1 MTAGRSF
8 ISAGRRIGVNG
19 EWAMGNCL
27 GVGYVVHLIDWLS
40 FSNSI
45 LRAGSIIYNYPIIN
59 IMLSSAKL

>member
-1 MTAGRSF
+1 M
-8 ISAGRRIGVNG
+8 VNG
-19 EWAMGNCL
+19 QWAIVWVL
-27 GVGYVVHLIDWLS
+27 GYVVHLIDWLS